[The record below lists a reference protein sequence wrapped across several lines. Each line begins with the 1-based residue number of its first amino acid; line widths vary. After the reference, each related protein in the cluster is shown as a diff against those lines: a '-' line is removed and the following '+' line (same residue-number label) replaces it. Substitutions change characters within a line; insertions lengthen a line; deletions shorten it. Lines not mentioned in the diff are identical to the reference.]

1 MWVGESVADEQP
13 PKFTIMRDAQLDQ
26 KPSIPATNTFAKPTP
41 GPPPPRPGKWASHV
55 TSGSAYQTLRP
66 PLPVHAAQ
74 VSIQTVAP
82 KSAIKDAN

>member
-1 MWVGESVADEQP
+1 MGGGGVADEQP

-26 KPSIPATNTFAKPTP
+26 EPSIPATNTFAKPTP
-41 GPPPPRPGKWASHV
+41 KPTTPPSPLVNGLL
-55 TSGSAYQTLRP
+55 TSQVAAPTLRL
-66 PLPVHAAQ
+66 PLHVHAAQ